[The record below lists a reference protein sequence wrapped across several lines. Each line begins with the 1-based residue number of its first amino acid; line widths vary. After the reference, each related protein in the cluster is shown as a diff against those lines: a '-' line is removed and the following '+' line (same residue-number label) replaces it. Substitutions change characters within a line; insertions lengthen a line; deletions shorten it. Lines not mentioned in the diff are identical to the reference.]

1 MLQNKSRRNY
11 SCESQL
17 KQKPCKNLQG
27 FFCSDITLQIEHY
40 IIVTNQTRNKKWRE
54 REMPEKEKET
64 KKVSAEEE
72 KLLLIRSLISNSWK
86 EILALHKMQSF
97 SESDYDAL
105 YERVNQEYVLSVPLE
120 IRNTTTYLG
129 QMIMQEAA
137 SILKK

>member
-1 MLQNKSRRNY
+1 
-11 SCESQL
+11 
-17 KQKPCKNLQG
+17 
-27 FFCSDITLQIEHY
+27 
-40 IIVTNQTRNKKWRE
+40 
-54 REMPEKEKET
+54 MPEKEKET
-64 KKVSAEEE
+64 KKVSSEEE